1 MEAHYEASMVRRW
14 YVLQANPEREALA
27 RENIGRQKTNNNIY
41 CDMLKYDDAIYNAM
55 NDNLNDFVEN
65 ISKIKPVPT
74 FGLGSGSAAYMV
86 AKALG
91 SEYNKLGIKPNAVAS
106 SSQIKFLV
114 SNYYTIIEPSIESID
129 IAIDGADEVSS
140 VNNYIIKGGGG
151 ALTRERIIWEIARE
165 RHVFISREKLTKK
178 LSHPLP
184 TEVIP
189 FAIYLTYKRLDELKL
204 KWQLRKDQKG
214 YPIFTENGNL
224 IIDINYQ
231 DQDDLRSIYEE
242 VKLLPGVVDVGLF
255 IYDVQLH
262 II

>member
-1 MEAHYEASMVRRW
+1 
-14 YVLQANPEREALA
+14 
-27 RENIGRQKTNNNIY
+27 
-41 CDMLKYDDAIYNAM
+41 MLKYDDAIYNAM